1 MLRNTSKNRGN
12 KNIGWCKALF
22 MKKKENEKRGEF
34 SRRDFIKTSAAV
46 GMAALL
52 PGKERLFAAGS
63 DKLRVGVIGCGGRGT
78 YDTTNCLNSSDNVE
92 LVAMGDL
99 FKDHL
104 DRCLAELS
112 RTVDDKVSV
121 TADTSF
127 VGFDAYEKVVASD
140 VDMVILTEPPHFRPE
155 HFKAAVEAGKHVFME
170 KPVAVDP
177 VGVRSVIASSEL
189 AEKKGL
195 SIVAGTQSRRLAHYR
210 EIMRRVNDGAIGEIV
225 AGQCFRA
232 GGGMLNWYENTK
244 QRQLGWSDMEWQIRR
259 WLFFTWLSGD
269 FIAEMHIHNL
279 DIINWALNSH
289 PVKCIGMGGREVRT
303 SPEYGNVYDHFAVE
317 YEYPNDVRIEY
328 MGCQIDG
335 VTVRSNERL
344 VGTKGLAY
352 VDGAN
357 SYIEGEKPFKY
368 DGPVP
373 NPVILQHAEHIA
385 SIREGRPINE
395 GRQVAES
402 TLTAIMGRMS
412 AYTGRALSW
421 NWAMNAS
428 KLDLTP
434 DKYEFGDLPVRPVAV
449 PGKTQLV

>member
-1 MLRNTSKNRGN
+1 
-12 KNIGWCKALF
+12 

-34 SRRDFIKTSAAV
+34 SRRDFIKTSAAISL
-46 GMAALL
+46 AALGSGA
-52 PGKERLFAAGS
+52 GKVFAAGS
-63 DKLRVGVIGCGGRGT
+63 DKLRVGVIGCGGRGR
-78 YDTTNCLNSSDNVE
+78 YDAKNCVRAAPNVE
-92 LVAMGDL
+92 IVALGEL
-99 FKDHL
+99 FREPIDKFL
-104 DRCLAELS
+104 GYFKEEREGEES
-112 RTVDDKVSV
+112 VVDKLKVTEDSC
-121 TADTSF
+121 F
-127 VGFDAYEKVVASD
+127 VGFDAYKKVIASE

-189 AEKKGL
+189 AENKSL

-210 EIMRRVNDGAIGEIV
+210 EIMKRVRNGAIGEIV
-225 AGQCFRA
+225 GGQCFRA
-232 GGGMLNWYENTK
+232 GGGMLDWYENTK
-244 QRQLGWSDMEWQIRR
+244 QRQSGWSDMEWQIRR

-279 DIINWALNSH
+279 DVINWALGSP
-289 PVKCIGMGGREVRT
+289 PVKCVGMGGREVRT
-303 SPEYGNVYDHFAVE
+303 SPEYGDVYDHFAVE

-335 VTVRSNERL
+335 FTVRSNERL

-368 DGPVP
+368 DGPAP
-373 NPVILQHAEHIA
+373 NPVMLQHAEHIA
-385 SIREGRPINE
+385 SIREGKPINE